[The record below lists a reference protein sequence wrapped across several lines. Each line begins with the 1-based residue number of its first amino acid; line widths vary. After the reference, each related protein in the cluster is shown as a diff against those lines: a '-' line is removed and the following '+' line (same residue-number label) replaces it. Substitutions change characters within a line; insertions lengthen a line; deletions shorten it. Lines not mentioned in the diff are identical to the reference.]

1 MSKPFTLQFSISAA
15 DHGLL
20 LREFLIQNHISR
32 TALTDIKY
40 HGGKILVN
48 GSEETVRYVLQEHDI
63 ITIQFPPEEK
73 NGRMQGVQIP
83 LHIVYEDDYILV
95 VEKPSAMSTIPSRE
109 HPEYTLANAIVYYY
123 SQIGLNSAVHFVTRL
138 DYDTSGLVLVAK
150 HRHIHH
156 LLSLAQEKNE
166 ITKEYLALIRG
177 TLKTQSG
184 RIDQPIARV
193 NNSIIKREVRADG
206 QTAST
211 IYRTLRSFQYQE
223 ENCSLVRLQLL
234 TGRTHQIRVHLEW
247 LGHPLLGDSLYG
259 GDCTHIQ
266 RQALHCAKLQFTHP
280 VSGRL
285 IHLESPLP
293 PDLQTLLPPSHNSIC
308 DKTNMHK

>member
-1 MSKPFTLQFSISAA
+1 MAEAFKLQFSVTAKS
-15 DHGLL
+15 HGIL
-20 LREFLIQNHISR
+20 LREFLMQNNISR

-40 HGGKILVN
+40 HGGRILVN
-48 GSEETVRYVLQEHDI
+48 NHEENVRYIVQAEDN
-63 ITIQFPPEEK
+63 IQVEFPPEAK
-73 NGRMQGVQIP
+73 NDHMLGWNQP
-83 LHIVYEDDYILV
+83 LEIIYEDNYILAV
-95 VEKPSAMSTIPSRE
+95 NKPAGMSTIPSRE

-123 SQIGLNSAVHFVTRL
+123 SQIGLDSAVHFVTRL

-156 LLSLAQEKNE
+156 LLSLAQENNE

-211 IYRTLRSFQYQE
+211 IYRTLDSFQYQE
-223 ENCSLVRLQLL
+223 ENYSLVRLQLL

-266 RQALHCAKLQFTHP
+266 RQALHCAMLQFTHP

-293 PDLQTLLPPSHNSIC
+293 QDLQSLLPSPCNSIC

>member
-48 GSEETVRYVLQEHDI
+48 SSEETVRYVLQEHDI

-73 NGRMQGVQIP
+73 NDRMQGVQIP

-123 SQIGLNSAVHFVTRL
+123 SQIGLNSTVHFVTRL

-177 TLKTQSG
+177 TLKTQFG

-193 NNSIIKREVRADG
+193 NNSIIKREVRTDG

-211 IYRTLRSFQYQE
+211 IYRTLGSFQYQE
-223 ENCSLVRLQLL
+223 ENYSLVRLQLL
-234 TGRTHQIRVHLEW
+234 TGRTHQIRVHLER

-259 GDCTHIQ
+259 GDCTHIH
-266 RQALHCAKLQFTHP
+266 RQALHCAKLQFIHP
-280 VSGRL
+280 ISGQL
-285 IHLESPLP
+285 IQLKSSLP
-293 PDLQTLLPPSHNSIC
+293 PDLQTLLPPSFNSIC